1 MKKRILACFMCL
13 CMVLSFAPTIVF
25 ADDIQVGEVDDE
37 EWEKEWEYQT
47 MIPDGPSEME
57 VKGGGKDSVN
67 GFWSPGYQDSGKV
80 IRKSGNYTI
89 NIGDGSVDKLEVKH
103 ERLEINTVDAG
114 EVHIKIRN
122 LTMDLTKDK
131 QGFFRTRSAIS
142 IHKDSKATKVTLEFI
157 GTNIIKSYM
166 GAGIVNETNCDLNI
180 IGTGSLTV
188 EGGEVRLGKSSTWV
202 EGIAGIVLDI
212 ARNTFD
218 EKNKTLCL
226 GYAAIMGRCTLNH
239 ENIIAKGGGFAA
251 GIGNGFP
258 TDQLDLGNF
267 IKRAIETARKILDLV
282 RGLSIE
288 KLKEFFKNEKIN
300 DINITGGT
308 VNATGGPGGG
318 AGIGGC
324 AYLYNS
330 SINITGGNV
339 TATGGNYEKEGKK
352 IGGGAGIGG
361 GCYGAGEKISIEGT
375 EKNRTTVTA
384 TGGYGA
390 AAIGGGIGLG
400 KFPNSGNARL
410 IKIGNYSTV
419 TATAENTNGAAIGCG
434 DKGNPFNLL
443 DAGDY
448 FIQVGSTDENGKVNG
463 KGIEITTNGGYYGMG
478 AYTESSDILSQKMN
492 IYGGHITFNNC
503 TKPFRVNPNMGK
515 YDGKYSI
522 IINGSPVEETK
533 TVYTGEL
540 TGKKVFEIRP
550 TTVTGDNVIGSLEE
564 LDNTSTDN
572 KNQDEGK
579 NSNLVDSLVD
589 SKASSKITDSKA
601 FKTGENN
608 NMLVIYILTSTVSL
622 VCVAFVLRKGKSFNK

>member
-13 CMVLSFAPTIVF
+13 CMVLSFAPIIVF
-25 ADDIQVGEVDDE
+25 ADDIQEGEVNYEELELPIINYEDYE
-37 EWEKEWEYQT
+37 EWEV
-47 MIPDGPSEME
+47 PDGNTINKDGLKLEGNGTMKDYWNSVLQDPAL
-57 VKGGGKDSVN
+57 VIKGSGTFDL
-67 GFWSPGYQDSGKV
+67 SGKTDV
-80 IRKSGNYTI
+80 AR
-89 NIGDGSVDKLEVKH
+89 LEVLSDD
-103 ERLEINTVDAG
+103 EG
-114 EVHIKIRN
+114 EVYIRIKDV
-122 LTMDLTKDK
+122 TMDLTQK
-131 QGFFRTRSAIS
+131 QMGFIRTRNAIS
-142 IHKDSKATKVTLEFI
+142 IHKDSKAKKVTIEFI
-157 GTNIIKSYM
+157 GNNTIKSYM

-188 EGGEVRLGKSSTWV
+188 EGGLMHIGTSNKYV
-202 EGIAGIVLDI
+202 EFGSFGLLSQI
-212 ARNTFD
+212 RQEFE

-258 TDQLDLGNF
+258 TDKTNKLGLKDVYNAAKSLVNVVKDF
-267 IKRAIETARKILDLV
+267 SIKGIIETLTSGR
-282 RGLSIE
+282 
-288 KLKEFFKNEKIN
+288 IN
-300 DINITGGT
+300 DIKITGGK

-324 AYLYNS
+324 AYFYNS
-330 SINITGGNV
+330 TINITGGNV
-339 TATGGNYEKEGKK
+339 TATGGTYKKGEEK

-361 GCYGAGEKISIEGT
+361 GYYGAGENIRIEGT
-375 EKNRTTVTA
+375 EKNRPTVTA
-384 TGGYGA
+384 IGGYGA
-390 AAIGGGIGLG
+390 AAIGGGIGKEKVLNFG
-400 KFPNSGNARL
+400 DAGL

-419 TATAENTNGAAIGCG
+419 TAKADNTAGAAIGCG
-434 DKGNPFNLL
+434 N
-443 DAGDY
+443 AGSLGSTGAY
-448 FIQVGSTDENGKVNG
+448 FIQVGSGEKNG
-463 KGIEITTNGGYYGMG
+463 KGIEITTDGGRYGMG
-478 AYTESSDILSQKMN
+478 ISPTAISSFPKIN

-503 TKPFRVNPNMGK
+503 TAPFSRVDLDLSHFEGDYSVWKSGTEVKNPDN
-515 YDGKYSI
+515 
-522 IINGSPVEETK
+522 N
-533 TVYTGEL
+533 VYTSEF

>member
-13 CMVLSFAPTIVF
+13 CMVLSFAPIIVF
-25 ADDIQVGEVDDE
+25 ADDIQVGDADYEELEDLIKDSE
-37 EWEKEWEYQT
+37 DYDEWEV
-47 MIPDGPSEME
+47 PDGNTVE
-57 VKGGGKDSVN
+57 KDGLKLEGN
-67 GFWSPGYQDSGKV
+67 GTMKEYWNSCYQDSALVIKGSGTFDLSGKTDV
-80 IRKSGNYTI
+80 AR
-89 NIGDGSVDKLEVKH
+89 LEVLSDD
-103 ERLEINTVDAG
+103 EGDVYIR
-114 EVHIKIRN
+114 IKD
-122 LTMDLTKDK
+122 LTMDLTQK
-131 QGFFRTRSAIS
+131 QMGFARTRNAIS
-142 IHKDSKATKVTLEFI
+142 IHKNSKAKKVTIEFI
-157 GTNIIKSYM
+157 GTNTIKSYM

-180 IGTGSLTV
+180 KGTGSLTV
-188 EGGEVRLGKSSTWV
+188 EGGLVHVGKPFGKDV
-202 EGIAGIVLDI
+202 GLNEK
-212 ARNTFD
+212 FD
-218 EKNKTLCL
+218 QLNKKWGL
-226 GYAAIMGRCTLNH
+226 GYAGIMGRCTLNH

-258 TDQLDLGNF
+258 TDKLDPKNVIGI
-267 IKRAIETARKILDLV
+267 IKEIINL
-282 RGLSIE
+282 
-288 KLKEFFKNEKIN
+288 FKNFSIDGMIKTLTFGRIN
-300 DINITGGT
+300 DIKITGGK

-318 AGIGGC
+318 AGIGGS
-324 AYLYNS
+324 AYFYNS
-330 SINITGGNV
+330 TISITGGNV
-339 TATGGNYEKEGKK
+339 TAKGGTYEKEGKK

-361 GCYGAGEKISIEGT
+361 GYYGAGEKISIEGT
-375 EKNRTTVTA
+375 EKNRPTVTA
-384 TGGYGA
+384 IGGYGA
-390 AAIGGGIGLG
+390 AAIGGGIGKEEVL
-400 KFPNSGNARL
+400 NSGNARF

-434 DKGNPFNLL
+434 DEGNPFNLL

-622 VCVAFVLRKGKSFNK
+622 VCVAFVLRKRKSFNK